1 MPPAMEGPLCPECSL
16 EALPVRVKRVQLL
29 QLHRPQHESA
39 NDGLNAAS
47 EGHGGRARLLPLG
60 GALFRVLRE
69 RGRLQTHMCVVVCS
83 LCSVCRASSWAKLN
97 NTRAPLGPGETARA
111 SLRPGVKLINLP

>member
-1 MPPAMEGPLCPECSL
+1 MEGPLCPECSL

-47 EGHGGRARLLPLG
+47 EVGSGHGGRARLLPLG

-69 RGRLQTHMCVVVCS
+69 RRRLQTHM
-83 LCSVCRASSWAKLN
+83 
-97 NTRAPLGPGETARA
+97 
-111 SLRPGVKLINLP
+111 